1 MSAQRDCL
9 DHAAKLIAGLSGPL
23 LELGLGNG
31 RTYDH
36 MREHMPGREI
46 FVFDRQVNAHPDCIP
61 DDEHLLLGDIH
72 ETLPQAARRLGRRC
86 VFAHSDIGTGD
97 EEANRQLAA
106 WLGPALADLL
116 APGAVVVSDQ
126 EFDVAGWRR
135 LPLPEGVPANRYF
148 MYQVD

>member
-9 DHAAKLIAGLSGPL
+9 DQAARLVADLPGPV

-36 MREHMPGREI
+36 MREHMPDREI
-46 FVFDRQVNAHPDCIP
+46 FVFDRQINAHPDCIP
-61 DDEHLLLGDIH
+61 DDEHLLLGDIDK
-72 ETLPQAARRLGRRC
+72 TLPQAARRLGRTA
-86 VFAHSDIGTGD
+86 VLAHSDIGTGD
-97 EEANRQLAA
+97 EEANRALAR

-126 EFDVAGWRR
+126 RFHVEGWQL
-135 LPLPEGVPANRYF
+135 LPLPDGVPENRYF
-148 MYQVD
+148 MYRVG